1 MQRSTLLFL
10 LVACTAVAVALI
22 FAFSQSNVGVDP
34 PTPVRST
41 GSVAGSGP
49 TAGNETADGNEP
61 ADGHQGPT
69 GGYQGEVP
77 EDAPHVQIT
86 VTPLERFVAPPSHP
100 QLAESVDGTPLSAR
114 ILAGVGAGFDAMS
127 DRRGVSLLAVE
138 VPGGQVLR
146 QLAVSPTTSAM
157 ARIGARIVL
166 RGRVADAAQQPIK
179 QAEVWFG
186 ELAADGSQ
194 RVVSVDETGAF
205 EVDVSAGDGVP
216 FVVRAPGFASTW
228 RTITVDPQAQP
239 LLEVLRPATSLSV
252 QLAVRADEL
261 SRARAFVVPLGRVST
276 GVSQWPFFLQCLSGG
291 YALDEAGQVRIDDL
305 PQHGEV
311 GVVVRHPLAPT
322 TRPVKA
328 KLAEQLVRVIVPVT
342 FAASRLL
349 GAVVDDY
356 GNVITSA
363 SVWVR
368 SPEQQLGSSPSM
380 RLLPPHLDLHGAC
393 FDATD
398 TGGQFVIGVA
408 EEQQLV
414 LSVRAKGHAGRDL
427 SPRSLANAAVV
438 LPTWIG
444 GEPSLRILPPLAGE
458 LWRVSINLGG
468 GINAACAADD
478 ALLVSLPH
486 SGRFSIEMT
495 VTVAGKQLGE
505 RVVKEVMVTGL
516 LPLKTAAPK

>member
-10 LVACTAVAVALI
+10 LVACTAVAVVLT
-22 FAFSQSNVGVDP
+22 FAFSQSNVGVEP
-34 PTPVRST
+34 PTPVHGN
-41 GSVAGSGP
+41 GSVSGSGA
-49 TAGNETADGNEP
+49 TAGDEMADGNEP
-61 ADGHQGPT
+61 ADSQQGSD

-77 EDAPHVQIT
+77 EEAPHVQIT
-86 VTPLERFVAPPSHP
+86 VTPLERFVAPPSQP

-127 DRRGVSLLAVE
+127 DRRGVTLLAVE

-146 QLAVSPTTSAM
+146 QLAVAPTTSAM

-166 RGRVADAAQQPIK
+166 RGQVVDAAQQPV
-179 QAEVWFG
+179 QAANVWFG

-194 RVVSVDETGAF
+194 RLVAVDETGAF
-205 EVDVSAGDGVP
+205 QADVPAGDGVP

-261 SRARAFVVPLGRVST
+261 ARVRAFVVPLGRVST

-291 YALDEAGQVRIDDL
+291 YALDETGQVRIDDL

-322 TRPVKA
+322 TPPVKA
-328 KLAEQLVRVIVPVT
+328 KLSEQLVRVIVPVT

-349 GAVVDDY
+349 GAVVDDS
-356 GNVITSA
+356 GNAIASA

-368 SPEQQLGSSPSM
+368 SPEQPLGSLPSM
-380 RLLPPHLDLHGAC
+380 RLLPPHLDLHDAC
-393 FDATD
+393 FDV
-398 TGGQFVIGVA
+398 TGMAGQFVIGVA
-408 EEQQLV
+408 DEQQLL
-414 LSVRAKGHAGRDL
+414 LSVRANGYAGRDL
-427 SPRSLANAAVV
+427 SPRSMANAAVV

-444 GEPSLRILPPLAGE
+444 GEPSLRILPPMAGE
-458 LWRVSINLGG
+458 VWRVSINLGG
-468 GINAACAADD
+468 GINTACAADD

-486 SGRFSIEMT
+486 AGRFSIEI
-495 VTVAGKQLGE
+495 TVAVAGRQLGE

-516 LPLKTAAPK
+516 LPIETAAPK